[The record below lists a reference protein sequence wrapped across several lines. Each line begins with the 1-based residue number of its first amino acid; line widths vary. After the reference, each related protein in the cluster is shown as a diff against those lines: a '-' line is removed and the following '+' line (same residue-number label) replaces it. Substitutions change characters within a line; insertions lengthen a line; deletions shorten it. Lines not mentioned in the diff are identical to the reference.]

1 MLTPPPITQFA
12 VLAEFAPQGLVG
24 CPPGSQNRCMKRILY
39 ASGGFF
45 TDDAIADA
53 LMEYASVLA
62 IVDSADLVSIPGVDD
77 GGKVREI
84 MLIVGPASQLVSMS
98 SDAVAV
104 DLNVEEAV
112 QDLHQRIRQRLPSS
126 IGVGDARTSGPAET
140 DAESTS
146 HESG

>member
-1 MLTPPPITQFA
+1 
-12 VLAEFAPQGLVG
+12 
-24 CPPGSQNRCMKRILY
+24 MKRILY

-104 DLNVEEAV
+104 DLNVEDAV
-112 QDLHQRIRQRLPSS
+112 KDLHQRIRQRLATRRHSPAGRRASRASDASEWSRRSS
-126 IGVGDARTSGPAET
+126 RTS
-140 DAESTS
+140 ST
-146 HESG
+146 G

>member
-1 MLTPPPITQFA
+1 
-12 VLAEFAPQGLVG
+12 
-24 CPPGSQNRCMKRILY
+24 MKRILY

-126 IGVGDARTSGPAET
+126 IGVGDARASGPAET

>member
-1 MLTPPPITQFA
+1 
-12 VLAEFAPQGLVG
+12 
-24 CPPGSQNRCMKRILY
+24 MKRILY

-45 TDDAIADA
+45 TDDAIAEA

-62 IVDSADLVSIPGVDD
+62 IVDSADLVAFPGVDD
-77 GGKVREI
+77 DGKVREI

-98 SDAVAV
+98 SDAVSV
-104 DLNVEEAV
+104 DLNAEEAV
-112 QDLHQRIRQRLPSS
+112 RDLRERARRRLPSS
-126 IGVGDARTSGPAET
+126 IGVGDASTSVPAET